1 MTVVWPLS
9 ALRSLASLS
18 VSVAL
23 IILCTKPMLGAHA
36 VLHYIMGASCKL
48 LNATMILAK
57 LKN

>member
-9 ALRSLASLS
+9 ALRSLASS

-23 IILCTKPMLGAHA
+23 IRLCTKPMLGAHA

>member
-57 LKN
+57 